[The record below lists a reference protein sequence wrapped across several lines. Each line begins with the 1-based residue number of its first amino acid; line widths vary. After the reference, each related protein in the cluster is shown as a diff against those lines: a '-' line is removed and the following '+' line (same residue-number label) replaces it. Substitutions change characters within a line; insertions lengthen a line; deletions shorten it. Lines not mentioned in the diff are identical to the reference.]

1 MLSAK
6 PWRTEVVLWFCA
18 AQLVSLCVGLTI
30 MGLLQKAGFAAFQP
44 PAGAGAVLV
53 GTLTFQG
60 ATWVLIPFFLRQHQT
75 DWRDVFGLRRM
86 ALNRAWFPAVPVVIA
101 FLPVAWLLQYTSVYT
116 LTKAGWPPENEAAVT
131 VLTSAQAWWLRIYLG
146 MFTVIIGPVAEE
158 FIFRGMLFPFV
169 KQFRWPELVRFVR
182 QLGWPKLAW
191 FFRQRAWRILAWF
204 SVSFLFALVH
214 WDAAA
219 FVPLFLLALV
229 LTWLYE
235 TTDTLLA
242 PITAHALFNA
252 ANLVLLCVFQYELKP
267 GQS

>member
-6 PWRTEVVLWFCA
+6 PWRLEAVIWFCA
-18 AQLVSLCVGLTI
+18 AQLASLCVGLTI
-30 MGLLQKAGFAAFQP
+30 IGVLQKAGFIAFQP
-44 PAGAGAVLV
+44 PAGSGAVLL

-60 ATWVLIPFFLRQHQT
+60 MTWVLIPFFLQQHQVN
-75 DWRDVFGLRRM
+75 WRDALGLRR
-86 ALNRAWFPAVPVVIA
+86 AELNRAWSPAVPVVIA
-101 FLPVAWLLQYTSVYT
+101 FLPVAWLLQYVSVYA
-116 LTKAGWPPENEAAVT
+116 LTKIGWPPESEAAVT
-131 VLTSAQAWWLRIYLG
+131 VLTSARAWWLRGYLCV
-146 MFTVIIGPVAEE
+146 FTVAIGPVAEE
-158 FIFRGMLFPFV
+158 FIFRGMLYPFI
-169 KQFRWPELVRFVR
+169 KRHGRPL
-182 QLGWPKLAW
+182 LAW
-191 FFRQRAWRILAWF
+191 FG
-204 SVSFLFALVH
+204 VSFLFALIH

-235 TTDTLLA
+235 TTDSLLA

>member
-6 PWRTEVVLWFCA
+6 PWRTEAVIWFCA
-18 AQLVSLCVGLTI
+18 VQLVSFCTGLTI
-30 MGLLQKAGFAAFQP
+30 IGVLQNAGFAAFQP
-44 PAGAGAVLV
+44 PAGSGAVLV

-60 ATWVLIPFFLRQHQT
+60 ATWVLISFFLRQHQMR
-75 DWRDVFGLRRM
+75 WRDAFGVRRTE
-86 ALNRAWFPAVPVVIA
+86 LNRAWFPAILVVIA
-101 FLPVAWLLQYTSVYT
+101 FLPVAWLLQYLSVYM
-116 LTKAGWPPENEAAVT
+116 LTKIGWPPENEAAVT

-146 MFTVIIGPVAEE
+146 VFTVIIGPVAEE
-158 FIFRGMLFPFV
+158 FIFRGLFYPFL
-169 KQFRWPELVRFVR
+169 KQCGRP
-182 QLGWPKLAW
+182 GLAW
-191 FFRQRAWRILAWF
+191 FG
-204 SVSFLFALVH
+204 VSFLFALVH

-235 TTDTLLA
+235 TTDNLFA